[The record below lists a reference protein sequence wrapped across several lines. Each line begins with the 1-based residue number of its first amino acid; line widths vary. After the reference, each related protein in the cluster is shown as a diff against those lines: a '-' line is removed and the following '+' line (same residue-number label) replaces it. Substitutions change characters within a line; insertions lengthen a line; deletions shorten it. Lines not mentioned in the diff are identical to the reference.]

1 MLMQFRE
8 DENGDTTT
16 ESGSLEVW
24 QLRSEELSGGVRP
37 EQWFRRGMRRELA
50 KKVDSSPVLEEAE
63 LQKPR
68 CRKCLEAL
76 LEPPKLDPGRSPGL
90 PLGHFA

>member
-63 LQKPR
+63 KQAMAPIYAFKAFIQKYTSCGCCQLQIY
-68 CRKCLEAL
+68 AL
-76 LEPPKLDPGRSPGL
+76 SI
-90 PLGHFA
+90 